1 MTKQKRLQIGLMIHH
16 LENEYASEILKG
28 AIAAA
33 EELDINLI
41 LLPGRGINAVEDDEK
56 YSIYDYQYNV
66 IYNYVSTAN
75 LDGLLV
81 SVGTV
86 GSYISRDEM
95 RKFLHSYDPL
105 PLLTMEVEFPG
116 YPCIRFNTDGMKL
129 AVEHLI
135 QRHGCRK
142 IGYVSGPMGNQD
154 AMDRLLEDGDF
165 TRGHKA
171 LEANHIPYDC
181 TKVVYGNF
189 SESSEEVVRELLD
202 MHPDLE
208 AICFANDKM
217 CIGGYNVFQERGMR
231 VGKDIL
237 VTGFDD
243 SEVATSLK
251 PMLTTV
257 RTNIS
262 SMGYQSVREM
272 VRLLQTGHAESKT
285 LDARLIVRESC
296 DLTTEQIQ
304 EMAENCAAE
313 EIVNMIFN
321 KYIGD
326 LETVAKTKFIE
337 DVWTLVREEFQ
348 TICSRQILD
357 IPWFRQ
363 QLAQLFDRTD
373 VIPVQVPL
381 LKKIVTY
388 ARYLAT
394 QICQHDKE
402 NRLAVEQ
409 LHEMFLDHLLDYSM
423 QQQYL
428 LRTNLTYSNFLISN
442 INKDMMI
449 NSNDEEKSFF
459 SIVKNLYRVNFKSSY
474 IYVFNQPVVHYQ
486 YEEWIMPENL
496 YLKSYHIGQKLKRVE
511 PPEQQISVYH
521 CIANRYMPRDRR
533 YTFVM
538 VPLFSN
544 EEQYGLFICELDYNH
559 FSQIYSVA
567 PQICSAI
574 KMTRLVKELEGN
586 LEEARFDNRRL
597 KLISDSDELTGVY
610 NRRGFYRMS
619 NMLLESPE
627 SAGKSCV
634 LILADLDNLKIIND
648 TFGHDGGDHAL
659 KTCVQY
665 LTSAVP
671 LLDAIGRVG
680 GDEFAGFAVVED
692 AEQAGQ
698 QIYDSI
704 KKAAKVYN
712 ETSDIPYN
720 ITLSVGVYT
729 MPCKA
734 GEQIQNYVK
743 FADQKLYQDKKN
755 KNRVVI
761 KPEQN

>member
-1 MTKQKRLQIGLMIHH
+1 MIYKFLYIFNCIFIKERCLYDFFWLFLTGHKSIDH
-16 LENEYASEILKG
+16 SMASFSSYCRVIFRYPEH
-28 AIAAA
+28 
-33 EELDINLI
+33 INLLELTLSDIITHRISCIVIIINDRI
-41 LLPGRGINAVEDDEK
+41 L
-56 YSIYDYQYNV
+56 
-66 IYNYVSTAN
+66 
-75 LDGLLV
+75 
-81 SVGTV
+81 
-86 GSYISRDEM
+86 
-95 RKFLHSYDPL
+95 
-105 PLLTMEVEFPG
+105 
-116 YPCIRFNTDGMKL
+116 
-129 AVEHLI
+129 
-135 QRHGCRK
+135 
-142 IGYVSGPMGNQD
+142 
-154 AMDRLLEDGDF
+154 
-165 TRGHKA
+165 
-171 LEANHIPYDC
+171 
-181 TKVVYGNF
+181 
-189 SESSEEVVRELLD
+189 
-202 MHPDLE
+202 
-208 AICFANDKM
+208 
-217 CIGGYNVFQERGMR
+217 
-231 VGKDIL
+231 
-237 VTGFDD
+237 
-243 SEVATSLK
+243 
-251 PMLTTV
+251 
-257 RTNIS
+257 
-262 SMGYQSVREM
+262 
-272 VRLLQTGHAESKT
+272 
-285 LDARLIVRESC
+285 
-296 DLTTEQIQ
+296 
-304 EMAENCAAE
+304 
-313 EIVNMIFN
+313 
-321 KYIGD
+321 
-326 LETVAKTKFIE
+326 
-337 DVWTLVREEFQ
+337 
-348 TICSRQILD
+348 
-357 IPWFRQ
+357 
-363 QLAQLFDRTD
+363 
-373 VIPVQVPL
+373 
-381 LKKIVTY
+381 
-388 ARYLAT
+388 
-394 QICQHDKE
+394 
-402 NRLAVEQ
+402 
-409 LHEMFLDHLLDYSM
+409 
-423 QQQYL
+423 
-428 LRTNLTYSNFLISN
+428 
-442 INKDMMI
+442 
-449 NSNDEEKSFF
+449 

>member
-142 IGYVSGPMGNQD
+142 IGYVSSGPMGNQD
-154 AMDRLLEDGDF
+154 AMDRLHCYR
-165 TRGHKA
+165 TA

-217 CIGGYNVFQERGMR
+217 CIGGYNVFQERGMC

-388 ARYLAT
+388 ARDLAT
-394 QICQHDKE
+394 QICQHDEE